1 MKSRLLL
8 CLIWITEL
16 LCMICRGIGPHHM
29 VSGNSHCFSLVVAGT
44 WGIFSSYNGDGP
56 SKLVFVL
63 LRQDSCLDA
72 TDISEFSTR
81 LGRELGTPL

>member
-1 MKSRLLL
+1 MTVFLGTLWSSINEVKAPFLFDMDHRIALHDMQRNWTSS
-8 CLIWITEL
+8 
-16 LCMICRGIGPHHM
+16 H

-63 LRQDSCLDA
+63 
-72 TDISEFSTR
+72 
-81 LGRELGTPL
+81 